1 MQWDAERQGRGLHH
15 GIRDRGAELAKGH
28 HAVPLKL
35 SDRKQAATCKSGEE
49 DSK

>member
-1 MQWDAERQGRGLHH
+1 MGCGAAGERASSWNKGQRS
-15 GIRDRGAELAKGH
+15 RAKGH
-28 HAVPLKL
+28 DAVPLKL